1 MNHGISIRPSKDIR
15 TNYAQI
21 SALTRQNPV
30 AITVNGKEDTVL
42 LSHEEYQ
49 EQLLRI
55 SELEASCPCTLTLP
69 RRWTTSRWAGC
80 SPQTLSLTSFSGSW
94 RLLRNE
100 HAGRVHRDG
109 EKRSPEIAVHLAK
122 RSGSRELAVRFVR
135 ELQEQTAILA
145 QFPESGAFPQDRML
159 KSSGFRFLTHKDYLL
174 LYRYER
180 AEGRVY
186 IMAIF
191 HGRRNYLRVMQQY
204 L

>member
-1 MNHGISIRPSKDIR
+1 MSTQVVFTGTAKND
-15 TNYAQI
+15 
-21 SALTRQNPV
+21 L
-30 AITVNGKEDTVL
+30 
-42 LSHEEYQ
+42 
-49 EQLLRI
+49 
-55 SELEASCPCTLTLP
+55 
-69 RRWTTSRWAGC
+69 W
-80 SPQTLSLTSFSGSW
+80 
-94 RLLRNE
+94 
-100 HAGRVHRDG
+100 
-109 EKRSPEIAVHLAK
+109 EIAVHLAK

-135 ELQEQTAILA
+135 ELQILA

-191 HGRRNYLRVMQQY
+191 HGRRDYLRVMQQY

>member
-1 MNHGISIRPSKDIR
+1 MS
-15 TNYAQI
+15 TQ
-21 SALTRQNPV
+21 V
-30 AITVNGKEDTVL
+30 V
-42 LSHEEYQ
+42 
-49 EQLLRI
+49 
-55 SELEASCPCTLTLP
+55 
-69 RRWTTSRWAGC
+69 
-80 SPQTLSLTSFSGSW
+80 
-94 RLLRNE
+94 
-100 HAGRVHRDG
+100 VHRDG
-109 EKRSPEIAVHLAK
+109 EKRSLGDR
-122 RSGSRELAVRFVR
+122 RSSWQNGPQPELAVRFVR

-191 HGRRNYLRVMQQY
+191 HGRRDYLRVMQQY